1 MFRPHV
7 ITAIASRNIKTFF
20 TSVIGYLFIVVF
32 VVVSGI
38 IAFGPKF
45 FGENLAT
52 LDQLTNAYPMLLLF
66 LIPAISMGVWSDEK
80 KQGTDAILFTLPASD
95 LEILLGKYI
104 SVVVVYAA
112 ALAFSL
118 TQLVALAT
126 IGSPD
131 WGAIFSTYVGYLFA
145 GSALL
150 SIGMF
155 ASSLT
160 SNTTVAFVLGAFFC
174 SLPVFVGALSPENQ
188 FLQGLSI
195 GWQLRE
201 FGEGT
206 IGLSNVLYFVFL
218 KHIGLFLNYVVIT
231 RRHWSSGEE
240 NGMYALF
247 GVQVASILIL
257 FGSLYFLASKAGSY
271 VDTELDLT
279 MQRVNSLSQKTIATI
294 DASGNKRRVEIQAY
308 VSEEVP
314 TEYVPVKK
322 RLLRLLR
329 QYSQRG
335 GSEIELRVINVAA
348 NSDSEREAKSIG
360 IEAIDHISEV
370 AGRQIRQD
378 VYMGVKFSSPS
389 GDTKIPRITPGTP
402 LEYELTRAIGTTGV
416 LDSKIRLGVL
426 ESDAN
431 FLGIDGG
438 FSLNHRFVN
447 ELKKRYDVVRV
458 TTDDLSKILEQ
469 QSETKENE
477 GESEGAEAT
486 NAPKVRVPDVLLVFR
501 ASLLPISTQNELVKY
516 MDAGNPT
523 VITVDALHI
532 FPFSIL
538 PQAPGQVL
546 DTPAQRM
553 VAGANGFT
561 RNGAENNDCK
571 TLFDA
576 LQLEWDGIN
585 KDVTIKGQ
593 PPQPSPFGG
602 PPSGGTPDRQARA
615 FYPTIAAQNYRAF
628 DELRFE
634 DTKFE
639 FSFDG
644 EPGAVPLSLGEERN
658 GIPTSL
664 GTPNAMMINS
674 KNRYDFEPFNSES
687 VIASGIDN
695 VLMFYAGAL
704 RKKDFKA
711 VKETADQKSKT
722 DKMMASIQGKEPES
736 PAEPTEL
743 LFEPIISAEPSALG
757 LPWDEIVKKQ
767 PPQMAFQQMPIEQ
780 YQIDPQPN
788 FYRFELAIAETE
800 KALTAA
806 QKEND
811 EKAIE
816 KLNADLKLLK
826 QEQSRYRLSDA
837 HFAVRVSGQRE
848 KDGNEINAV
857 VISDSDFAT
866 NFFFAIA
873 DQLNQKPDNVEFVMN
888 IVDSLGGK
896 DEFVELRSRNPKQRT
911 LTYMDKKRDEFR
923 TNRLEEENR
932 MRRDFQE
939 KAKEIAEGV
948 EKQDAQ
954 SEERGLARAVQRLFA
969 QDEAAKKLDNAKE
982 KLQIKL
988 DESIEELKSLEA
1000 QSIKE
1005 TEKSV
1010 QFMAVFLPMLPA
1022 LFLGVF
1028 VFVYGFIQERSI
1040 VNEKRRV

>member
-66 LIPAISMGVWSDEK
+66 LIPAISMGVWADEK

-95 LEILLGKYI
+95 FEILLGKYI

-112 ALAFSL
+112 ALAFSM
-118 TQLVALAT
+118 TQLIALAT

-131 WGAIFSTYVGYLFA
+131 WGVIVSTYIGYLLA

-160 SNTTVAFVLGAFFC
+160 SNATVAFVLGALFC
-174 SLPVFVGALSPENQ
+174 SIPVFVGVLSPENQ
-188 FLQGLSI
+188 FLQGLSV

-206 IGLSNVLYFVFL
+206 VGLSNVLYFVFL
-218 KHIGLFLNYVVIT
+218 KKIGLFLNYIVIT

-240 NGMYALF
+240 GGLYALF
-247 GVQVASILIL
+247 AVQVVSVVVL
-257 FGSLYFLASKAGSY
+257 FGSLYFLASKAGSF

-279 MQRVNSLSQKTIATI
+279 MQQVNSLSPKTIETI
-294 DASGNKRRVEIQAY
+294 AESGSKRRVQIQAY
-308 VSEEVP
+308 VSEDVP

-335 GSEIELRVINVAA
+335 GSEIDLRVVNVVA
-348 NSDSEREAKSIG
+348 NSDSEREARSIG
-360 IEAIDHISEV
+360 IEAIDHISEI
-370 AGRQIRQD
+370 AGRQVRQD

-416 LDSKIRLGVL
+416 LDSKIRLGIL

-431 FLGIDGG
+431 YMGIDGG
-438 FSLNHRFVN
+438 FSLNHRFVG
-447 ELKKRYDVVRV
+447 ELEKRYDLVRV
-458 TTDDLSKILEQ
+458 TVDDLSEFVKEKD
-469 QSETKENE
+469 ETEDGDAEKE
-477 GESEGAEAT
+477 ESDK
-486 NAPKVRVPDVLLVFR
+486 PKVRAPDVLLVFR
-501 ASLLPISTQNELVKY
+501 ASLLPISTQQDIVKY

-553 VAGANGFT
+553 VAGATGFS

-576 LQLEWDGIN
+576 LQIEWDGVN
-585 KDVTIKGQ
+585 KDVTVKGE

-602 PPSGGTPDRQARA
+602 PPRGGSPDREARA
-615 FYPTIAAQNYRAF
+615 FFPTIAAQDYRPF

-644 EPGAVPLSLGEERN
+644 EAGSVPLNLGR
-658 GIPTSL
+658 
-664 GTPNAMMINS
+664 GT
-674 KNRYDFEPFNSES
+674 
-687 VIASGIDN
+687 
-695 VLMFYAGAL
+695 
-704 RKKDFKA
+704 
-711 VKETADQKSKT
+711 
-722 DKMMASIQGKEPES
+722 
-736 PAEPTEL
+736 
-743 LFEPIISAEPSALG
+743 
-757 LPWDEIVKKQ
+757 
-767 PPQMAFQQMPIEQ
+767 
-780 YQIDPQPN
+780 
-788 FYRFELAIAETE
+788 
-800 KALTAA
+800 
-806 QKEND
+806 
-811 EKAIE
+811 
-816 KLNADLKLLK
+816 
-826 QEQSRYRLSDA
+826 
-837 HFAVRVSGQRE
+837 QRC
-848 KDGNEINAV
+848 
-857 VISDSDFAT
+857 SDFIGDT
-866 NFFFAIA
+866 QCH
-873 DQLNQKPDNVEFVMN
+873 DGQCE
-888 IVDSLGGK
+888 
-896 DEFVELRSRNPKQRT
+896 NP
-911 LTYMDKKRDEFR
+911 L
-923 TNRLEEENR
+923 
-932 MRRDFQE
+932 
-939 KAKEIAEGV
+939 
-948 EKQDAQ
+948 
-954 SEERGLARAVQRLFA
+954 
-969 QDEAAKKLDNAKE
+969 
-982 KLQIKL
+982 
-988 DESIEELKSLEA
+988 
-1000 QSIKE
+1000 
-1005 TEKSV
+1005 
-1010 QFMAVFLPMLPA
+1010 
-1022 LFLGVF
+1022 
-1028 VFVYGFIQERSI
+1028 
-1040 VNEKRRV
+1040 